1 MIAFLDGVVE
11 EVRDTSLVVRA
22 GAFGVEVFVPA
33 ATAARAKV
41 GHPLTLHTHFV
52 VREDALTL
60 YGFGER
66 DALRTF
72 ELLIGVSSVGP
83 KLALAVLSSLPLQVV
98 AAAVANDDPALL
110 AAAPGVGK
118 RTAERIV
125 LDLKS
130 RMPED
135 LLLSV
140 DGPAG
145 DADGATGG
153 RAAAGGF
160 GPEAEDAMQALIALG
175 YREANVKT
183 HVAQLAQDDPDAP
196 AEALIRA
203 ALAKLR

>member
-11 EVRDTSLVVRA
+11 EVRDGSLVVRA
-22 GAFGVEVFVPA
+22 GAVGLEVFVPA

-41 GHPLTLHTHFV
+41 GHPLTLHTHFA

-60 YGFGER
+60 YGFDDR

-83 KLALAVLSSLPLQVV
+83 KLALAVLSALPLQVV

-125 LDLKS
+125 LDLKA

-135 LLLSV
+135 LLLTV
-140 DGPAG
+140 AGPEGEDGTPA
-145 DADGATGG
+145 AP
-153 RAAAGGF
+153 RAAAAGF
-160 GPEAEDAMQALIALG
+160 GPEAEDAVQALIALG